1 MFVYT
6 ITIQNSLNYQY
17 SNYDC
22 TMTFNFLLKQ
32 ALISCLA
39 TTVNLIMHP
48 SLSSIEAMDEEQIY
62 TRAGKGHIFPCLC
75 LSKHSFKEGVL
86 KSFLRAHLN
95 VSLWTA
101 VVLLST

>member
-1 MFVYT
+1 MF
-6 ITIQNSLNYQY
+6 I
-17 SNYDC
+17 
-22 TMTFNFLLKQ
+22 FKKQ
-32 ALISCLA
+32 ALISGLA
-39 TTVNLIMHP
+39 ATVSLIVH
-48 SLSSIEAMDEEQIY
+48 SSVSSIEAVDEEQIY
-62 TRAGKGHIFPCLC
+62 TGAGKGHIFPCLC